1 MFCFR
6 MTSLSW
12 QLLQPA
18 PARGFLAPKCK
29 KCNNCEE
36 SSWWYWDGL
45 SCKVRSS
52 TSYHPPLVWC
62 LQSCVWRT
70 NCPEIVTGWGGS
82 PSARMWLQLKRQTT
96 ALTIKLQNFTKLSR
110 FSRSQSGC
118 QNVSWVPPQ
127 TFYYPI
133 QRGGGEGT
141 LYMILLAMQNKIMKG
156 TVQIA
161 VLILP
166 SSHFTLPLLSCWHGA
181 GLIDP
186 KSLSLSLLTSL
197 HSLLLD
203 QGLGSHEW
211 WLPGQSLCNVL

>member
-1 MFCFR
+1 MVC
-6 MTSLSW
+6 
-12 QLLQPA
+12 
-18 PARGFLAPKCK
+18 PARSGAALH
-29 KCNNCEE
+29 
-36 SSWWYWDGL
+36 
-45 SCKVRSS
+45 
-52 TSYHPPLVWC
+52 TTHPYPVWC

-133 QRGGGEGT
+133 QRGEGEGT

-156 TVQIA
+156 IVQIA

-181 GLIDP
+181 GLY
-186 KSLSLSLLTSL
+186 LSLLTSL